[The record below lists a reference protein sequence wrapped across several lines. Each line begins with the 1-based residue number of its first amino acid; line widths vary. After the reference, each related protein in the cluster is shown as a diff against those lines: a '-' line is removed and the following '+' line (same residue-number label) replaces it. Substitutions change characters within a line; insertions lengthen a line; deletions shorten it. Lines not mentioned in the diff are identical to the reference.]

1 MTTLTVRAPF
11 RSLLP
16 LNLRT
21 GMLLLALFGAVRVAL
36 VLQANVTGSYQAVS
50 IVFVAMIAL
59 PWVLLTREGRQRIG
73 LVRPTRRRW
82 ILPAAMSGVAMALAV
97 HYVAAAV
104 WGHSMS
110 HPFTYI
116 ALSYSSV
123 PASPSEDDRLIYFII
138 FAVIGMLFSPIGEE
152 VLYRGVAHESF
163 AGQLGDRRAALID
176 AAAFAVTHLAHFGV
190 VFVAGAWAFLPL
202 PALFWV
208 VAMFA
213 ASLVFYGFRKLTG
226 SLAGAVGA
234 HAGFNLAM
242 NWVIFY
248 AIILRS

>member
-1 MTTLTVRAPF
+1 MSQTVRAPF

-16 LNLRT
+16 LKPRT
-21 GMLLLALFGAVRVAL
+21 AILLLAAFGVVRVAL
-36 VLQANVTGSYQAVS
+36 VLQANVTGSYQVVS
-50 IVFVAMIAL
+50 LVFLAMIAL
-59 PWVLLTREGRQRIG
+59 PWILLTRDGRTLIG
-73 LVRPTRRRW
+73 LVRPLHWRW
-82 ILPAAMSGVAMALAV
+82 VLPAVVVGLGMALGVYAS
-97 HYVAAAV
+97 ATAL
-104 WGHSMS
+104 WGHTVSN
-110 HPFTYI
+110 PFAYI
-116 ALSYSSV
+116 ALSYSNV
-123 PASPSEDDRLIYFII
+123 PASPSDADRLIYFTI

-163 AGQLGDRRAALID
+163 AARFGDTRAALID
-176 AAAFAVTHLAHFGV
+176 AGAFAVTHLAHFGI

-208 VAMFA
+208 VTMFL

-226 SLAGAVGA
+226 SLVGAVVA

-248 AIILRS
+248 RIIP